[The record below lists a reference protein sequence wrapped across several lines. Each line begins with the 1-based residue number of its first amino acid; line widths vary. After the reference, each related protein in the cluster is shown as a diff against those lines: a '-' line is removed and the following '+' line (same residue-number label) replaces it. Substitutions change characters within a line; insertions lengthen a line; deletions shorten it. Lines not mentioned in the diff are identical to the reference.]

1 VTAFSADTI
10 ATVVVF
16 TSLGLVALAL
26 VLLVRRYSASAF
38 VIGLVGLLAL
48 TTSATWF
55 ASAESG
61 VDPQVLDSLK
71 TELATEKKGL
81 QKSRE
86 RIREIEKR
94 ETDQIARA
102 LAAEAQRN
110 KAQREAERERAKAK
124 AMKTALLA
132 EEAEHAKSIS
142 KVAELENKLL
152 GTTPQQL
159 PLSQMPGSPQ
169 EPGSPNKPGILSRK
183 FANSFG
189 TPFYTLQ
196 PLERSLISGLT
207 GSWYVVRLK
216 IGGNPI
222 DFADGKFR
230 MPEAVQQV
238 QDSALQLQK
247 DVLIPIKQAA
257 KSTRLFLRGG
267 ADSRRLLGSTERPDA
282 RVREPGI
289 LRRLP
294 DGTYEA
300 DARCLPKA
308 AHIRNVDLPNLRAD
322 WLRQQ
327 IRHAVPALGSANID
341 IMENPPSPDHDRTVD
356 LILYVEW

>member
-1 VTAFSADTI
+1 
-10 ATVVVF
+10 VVF

-26 VLLVRRYSASAF
+26 VLLVRRYSVSAF

-48 TTSATWF
+48 TTAATWF

-61 VDPQVLDSLK
+61 VEPQVLDSLK
-71 TELATEKKGL
+71 TELATGKKEL
-81 QKSRE
+81 QRSHE
-86 RIREIEKR
+86 RIQELEKR
-94 ETDQIARA
+94 ETNQIARA

-110 KAQREAERERAKAK
+110 EAQSEAEREKAKAK
-124 AMKTALLA
+124 GALQA
-132 EEAEHAKSIS
+132 EQAEHAKTIA
-142 KVAELENKLL
+142 KVAELDAKVTELEKKLL
-152 GTTPQQL
+152 RAAPQQR
-159 PLSQMPGSPQ
+159 PPSPQ
-169 EPGSPNKPGILSRK
+169 EPSSPANPGNPSRK
-183 FANSFG
+183 FDSSFD
-189 TPFYTLQ
+189 TPFYTFQ
-196 PLERSLISGLT
+196 PLERSLINGLT

-222 DFADGKFR
+222 VFADGKFR
-230 MPEAVQQV
+230 IPEAVQQV

-247 DVLIPIKQAA
+247 DVLIPIKQTA

-267 ADSRRLLGSTERPDA
+267 ADSRRLLGATEEPDA
-282 RVREPGI
+282 REPGI

-294 DGTYEA
+294 DATYEA

-341 IMENPPSPDHDRTVD
+341 ILENPPSPDHDRTVD
-356 LILYVEW
+356 LVLYVEW